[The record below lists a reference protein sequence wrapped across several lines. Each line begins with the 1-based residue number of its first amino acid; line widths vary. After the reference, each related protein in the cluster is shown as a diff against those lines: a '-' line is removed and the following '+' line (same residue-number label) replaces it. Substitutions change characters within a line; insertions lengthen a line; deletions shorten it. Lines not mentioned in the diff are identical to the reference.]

1 MTEPLEN
8 PPIDNPEI
16 DWSLTTFDGARREQI
31 RRWSQLSLSQ
41 VIEALEE
48 MEQLAIRFSSMP
60 IPAPPSGPK

>member
-48 MEQLAIRFSSMP
+48 MEQLAIRFGSMP
-60 IPAPPSGPK
+60 TPAPPSGPK